1 MPKRGET
8 KWVEWASRSFYA
20 EVLKAG
26 VKIFLYK
33 GGYNHSKVLV
43 CDDSVCSCG
52 SANVDF
58 RSFENNFEANAFIYD
73 TETVKRMKEVVMGDL
88 KQCDPLSLE
97 EFSKRPFL
105 SKLTE
110 SVVRLFSPL
119 M

>member
-1 MPKRGET
+1 M
-8 KWVEWASRSFYA
+8 
-20 EVLKAG
+20 
-26 VKIFLYK
+26 
-33 GGYNHSKVLV
+33 LV
-43 CDDSVCSCG
+43 CDDTVCSCG

-73 TETVKRMKEVVMGDL
+73 TETVKRMTEVVMDDL
-88 KQCDPLSLE
+88 TQCEPLSLAQ
-97 EFSKRPFL
+97 FSKRPFL